1 MLFNEETLEP
11 MYKLEVGQAGSSFT
25 FEVAEKNKIPRFI
38 IHSAKKKVEH
48 DIVNLDKTIV
58 KLQQEKF
65 EVEKL
70 KSDLAERKES
80 VEDKR
85 DNLQKLNDQLQQK
98 LFNFQKLYEENTVNF
113 SSGTRLRLSLTAIRK
128 ENPEKMW

>member
-58 KLQQEKF
+58 KLQQENMKWKSLKPILPK
-65 EVEKL
+65 EK
-70 KSDLAERKES
+70 
-80 VEDKR
+80 
-85 DNLQKLNDQLQQK
+85 NL
-98 LFNFQKLYEENTVNF
+98 
-113 SSGTRLRLSLTAIRK
+113 
-128 ENPEKMW
+128 